1 MLLKED
7 EDKNPLMRLFTKEEI
22 KALGYFL
29 NDRDNG
35 ENIRNELAHYIV
47 DKSKVSEN
55 QILILF
61 DILLFILLKIDYR
74 GVIFEEKTDK

>member
-22 KALGYFL
+22 SALSYFL

-35 ENIRNELAHYIV
+35 ENIRNELAHYII

-61 DILLFILLKIDYR
+61 DILLFILLKLDYK
-74 GVIFEEKTDK
+74 GVIFEEKTNN

>member
-1 MLLKED
+1 
-7 EDKNPLMRLFTKEEI
+7 MRLFTKEEI